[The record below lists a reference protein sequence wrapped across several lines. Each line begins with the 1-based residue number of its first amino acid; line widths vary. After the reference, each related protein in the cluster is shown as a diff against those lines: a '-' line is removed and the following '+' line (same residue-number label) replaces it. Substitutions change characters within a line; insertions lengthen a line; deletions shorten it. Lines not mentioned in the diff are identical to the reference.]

1 MIDTWMWKCV
11 FLHQFV
17 KKSRQLERRKMRQCG
32 CKTYLYQGVTRANFI
47 CYFKHL
53 RKEPMKQAAFSLYV
67 HEEKPKRLYS
77 HPRTWN
83 ESKSKA
89 VQLRHSGGKGRA

>member
-1 MIDTWMWKCV
+1 
-11 FLHQFV
+11 
-17 KKSRQLERRKMRQCG
+17 
-32 CKTYLYQGVTRANFI
+32 
-47 CYFKHL
+47 
-53 RKEPMKQAAFSLYV
+53 MKQAAFSLYV
-67 HEEKPKRLYS
+67 HEEKLKRLYS